1 MSDKED
7 LEREWF
13 GTLPDAERA
22 DVLKIL
28 ISERGQTRRAE
39 VEAQRQTD
47 ADRQKTDGFHVI
59 RGLALLAAVIGM
71 TVCGTVTC
79 HAIDVICTP
88 PQPVFGPP
96 SPRPVSAPPPG
107 PSNNHVTP
115 PAASASADAK

>member
-22 DVLKIL
+22 DVLKVL

-47 ADRQKTDGFHVI
+47 ADRQKSDGFHVI
-59 RGLALLAAVIGM
+59 RGLTLFAIVIIVS
-71 TVCGTVTC
+71 VCGAVTC
-79 HAIDVICTP
+79 HAIDIIYTP

-96 SPRPVSAPPPG
+96 SPRPVSAPTTAA
-107 PSNNHVTP
+107 SVTP
-115 PAASASADAK
+115 VPTASASADAK